1 MQHDQM
7 LYLHLFV
14 SFLYYSCTN
23 ANAVVNESKS
33 NAFDKID
40 KRDKKLFTKQE
51 RIESYNNSRNKLKNV
66 KAALKSN
73 SSYSGYGATKAGKKL
88 TNKKEVKTKKISRPK
103 LSNAEFS
110 AYSTN

>member
-1 MQHDQM
+1 MNRIKEIIILLFFLFYIIHVQM
-7 LYLHLFV
+7 LMQLSINQNPMH
-14 SFLYYSCTN
+14 S
-23 ANAVVNESKS
+23 
-33 NAFDKID
+33 I
-40 KRDKKLFTKQE
+40 KLINVIKNFYEARK
-51 RIESYNNSRNKLKNV
+51 IESYNNSGNKLTNV

-73 SSYSGYGATKAGKKL
+73 HYSGYGATKVGKKL

>member
-1 MQHDQM
+1 MNRIKEIII
-7 LYLHLFV
+7 LLFV
-14 SFLYYSCTN
+14 SFLYYSCSN
-23 ANAVVNESKS
+23 ANAVVNKSKS

-51 RIESYNNSRNKLKNV
+51 RIESYNNSRNKLTNV
-66 KAALKSN
+66 RAALKSN
-73 SSYSGYGATKAGKKL
+73 SSYSGYGATKVGKKL

-103 LSNAEFS
+103 LSNAGFS